1 MLDWLIVPIDFFVKW
16 FNETI
21 YQFFVSAF
29 AYLVEQMTLASIKF
43 TIWSSQFAWDIAK
56 TIIND
61 LGVTDALNTAWSSL
75 DGDIISIL
83 SFFQIPDVVNILL
96 TAFVT
101 SYTLKF
107 IPFSG
112 K

>member
-1 MLDWLIVPIDFFVKW
+1 MLDWLTAPIDFFVKW

-21 YQFFVSAF
+21 YEFFVNAF

-56 TIIND
+56 NIIDD
-61 LGVTDALNTAWSSL
+61 LGVTDALNSAWSTIP
-75 DGDIISIL
+75 GDTVSIL
-83 SFFQIPDVVNILL
+83 AFFQIPDVINILL
-96 TAFVT
+96 TALVT

>member
-1 MLDWLIVPIDFFVKW
+1 MLDWLIDPIDFFVTW
-16 FNETI
+16 FQETI
-21 YQFFVSAF
+21 YEFFVSAF
-29 AYLVEQMTLASIKF
+29 AYLVESMTLASIKF

-56 TIIND
+56 QLIND
-61 LGVTDALNTAWSSL
+61 LGVTDALNSAWSTIP
-75 DGDIISIL
+75 GDTVSVL
-83 SFFQIPDVVNILL
+83 AFFQIPDVVNILL